1 MDSKI
6 GIIYFS
12 KNRPLQLDLAI
23 SSNRFC
29 CGDWDNAN
37 HYVIYKADEPY
48 KKAYET
54 LIERHSD
61 CKFIEETPQKFFY
74 TSLLELL
81 GETEFVVFNVD
92 DVIYTNDYF
101 ISVAVGNLYN
111 NRKAIG
117 FSLRLGYNTTYSYA
131 SDKEMVTPDFT
142 NIAENVLKYNW
153 ITERNNTDFGFAL
166 EVSGTVYRSRDL
178 LFVMANTQWNNPN
191 ALELAL
197 YMNLMSFRFLPE
209 MLCFDKSVCFSNPVN
224 KVYTDNNN
232 NRVGVNEKYSVE
244 NLLTKYE
251 EGFRVPYNKFYKFLP
266 NSCHQEVDLF

>member
-142 NIAENVLKYNW
+142 NIAENVLKYDW